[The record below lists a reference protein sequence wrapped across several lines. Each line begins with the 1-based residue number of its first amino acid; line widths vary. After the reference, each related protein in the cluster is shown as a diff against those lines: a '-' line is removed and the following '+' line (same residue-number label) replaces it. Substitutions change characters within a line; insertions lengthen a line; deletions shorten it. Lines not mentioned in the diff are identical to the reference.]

1 MSDIKAEVRQVPCNQ
16 IVWQL
21 CNVSLQAGQAF
32 SNAVDASQTCDK
44 RCVLHVSKDPL
55 GRQQHLHTDVHALPD
70 SCCWGE
76 RLRSLFRSTAVRARP
91 GTCLSPVSSIHVI
104 WRRCAFVSRAASGA
118 GSAGMSAPRSL
129 HRRGLPG
136 SGATPLM
143 QSLQIQVAAQ
153 GAPAFGRSHY
163 KLLLLSPFQGP
174 ALPPEQPFLIG

>member
-104 WRRCAFVSRAASGA
+104 WRRCASAEHCTLMCIQSISNNADCIQARHCKQHKSAALREHFTTAFSTASLVKGAERLHHSRG
-118 GSAGMSAPRSL
+118 G
-129 HRRGLPG
+129 
-136 SGATPLM
+136 
-143 QSLQIQVAAQ
+143 
-153 GAPAFGRSHY
+153 
-163 KLLLLSPFQGP
+163 
-174 ALPPEQPFLIG
+174 